1 MNDVK
6 KKEEKL
12 FSGVLRLNAKML
24 GLVSGLLIGFV
35 IFIATNWLV
44 IRGGHIAPGGETVVG
59 PHLNLLSQFF
69 IGYKISFLGSL
80 IGFVYGFAFGTL
92 GGSLTGWIYNKFVK
106 FRD

>member
-12 FSGVLRLNAKML
+12 FNGVLRLNAKML
-24 GLVSGLLIGFV
+24 GLVTGLLTGFV

-44 IRGGHIAPGGETVVG
+44 MRGHIAPDSEVVVG

-80 IGFVYGFAFGTL
+80 IGFVYGFALGTL

-106 FRD
+106 FKD

>member
-12 FSGVLRLNAKML
+12 FSSVLRLNAKML
-24 GLVSGLLIGFV
+24 GLVTGLLTGFV
-35 IFIATNWLV
+35 IFIATNWIV
-44 IRGGHIAPGGETVVG
+44 IRGWYIAPSGETVVG